1 MSMRKVFDQRHTSLL
16 KRPFEAFK
24 AYDTDRKVRVG
35 FVTGILVAVIA
46 SSAVLAGVH
55 MTNAEP
61 FGDTTATKQESSQFG
76 DVGGSDNAAAVQK
89 PSTSSTQAGQSSNT
103 PTTGV
108 AGSAGKYV
116 VLGDSV
122 AAGLGLPLVTT
133 ANVQD
138 NTCGRSSQSYG
149 YEVGRQL
156 GRQTTLLA
164 CSGATAGD
172 LLTQQRVN
180 GNNPQAQISAA
191 YAGGAPSLISITAGA
206 NDMKWQTFIGKCYT
220 STCGTNTDTN
230 VSDAALVL
238 MRGKLTAAL
247 ESVKLRGIAGNVQPP
262 TVVVTGYYNPV
273 STACATDPAFGSRMT
288 AAEVE
293 WLNGRVVK
301 LNDSIARTAANY
313 SFVRFAPVDFTGHD
327 LCSADPW
334 VQGLTAKAPVHPTAA
349 GQQAIAQAVVTA
361 VNASRQ

>member
-1 MSMRKVFDQRHTSLL
+1 MAMRKVFDTRRLHV
-16 KRPFEAFK
+16 FK
-24 AYDTDRKVRVG
+24 AYDADRKVRVG
-35 FVTGILVAVIA
+35 FVTGMLIA
-46 SSAVLAGVH
+46 IITASAVLAGVH

-61 FGDTTATKQESSQFG
+61 FGDSGKNQGSSAFG
-76 DVGGSDNAAAVQK
+76 DVSGSDNAAAIK
-89 PSTSSTQAGQSSNT
+89 NPAASNPQAGQSAKAPQTSA
-103 PTTGV
+103 
-108 AGSAGKYV
+108 AGAAGKYV
-116 VLGDSV
+116 MLGDSV
-122 AAGLGLPLVTT
+122 AAGLGLPSV
-133 ANVQD
+133 ANANAED
-138 NTCGRSSQSYG
+138 ATCGRSSQAYG

-156 GRQTTLLA
+156 GRQTTLIA

-191 YAGGAPSLISITAGA
+191 YAGGTPSLISITAGA

-220 STCGTNTDTN
+220 ATCGTNTDTN

-247 ESVKLRGIAGNVQPP
+247 ESIKLRAVAGNVQPP
-262 TVVVTGYYNPV
+262 TVVVTGYYTPV
-273 STACATDPAFGSRMT
+273 SAACTTNPAFGSRIT

-293 WLNGRVVK
+293 WLNGRVAK
-301 LNDSIARTAANY
+301 LNDSIAKTAANY

-334 VQGLTAKAPVHPTAA
+334 IQGLTAKAPIHPTAA
-349 GQQAIAQAVVTA
+349 GQQAIAQAVISA
-361 VNASRQ
+361 VNAAR